1 MPRDG
6 LLIEYEYCTGCQSC
20 VVACKQE
27 HGYPQG
33 IGGIKLNEIITEGDG
48 QRERLR
54 IDYLPF
60 PTKYCDLCAAR
71 TRRGEKPAC
80 VKACQAAT
88 MWYGS
93 LSTLAALMEEKPH
106 SALFTPR

>member
-6 LLIEYEYCTGCQSC
+6 LLIEYEYCTGCCSC

-27 HGYPQG
+27 HGYPEG
-33 IGGIKLNEIITEGDG
+33 IGGIKLSEIITEGDG
-48 QRERLR
+48 KEGRLR

-88 MWYGS
+88 MWHGDV
-93 LSTLAALMEEKPH
+93 TELAKLMEDKPH
-106 SALFTPR
+106 AALFTPR

>member
-1 MPRDG
+1 MPRQG

-27 HGYPQG
+27 HSYPVG
-33 IGGIKLNEIITEGDG
+33 VGGIDLLEIETTGG
-48 QRERLR
+48 RLR

-60 PTKYCDLCAAR
+60 PTKHCDLCA
-71 TRRGEKPAC
+71 RRVQDGGQPAC

-88 MWYGS
+88 MWYGDVAD
-93 LSTLAALMEEKPH
+93 LARMMEDKPH

>member
-6 LLIEYEYCTGCQSC
+6 LLIEYEYCTGCCSC

-27 HGYPQG
+27 HGYPVG
-33 IGGIKLNEIITEGDG
+33 IGGIKLNEIITEGDK
-48 QRERLR
+48 LR

-71 TRRGEKPAC
+71 TADGEKPAC

-88 MWYGS
+88 MWYGEVS
-93 LSTLAALMEEKPH
+93 ELAEIMKTKPH
-106 SALFTPR
+106 AALFTPR

>member
-27 HGYPQG
+27 HGYPVG
-33 IGGIKLNEIITEGDG
+33 IGGIKLNEIITEG
-48 QRERLR
+48 ERLR

-60 PTKYCDLCAAR
+60 PTKYCDLCAAQSQEGR
-71 TRRGEKPAC
+71 EARPASRPARRPPCGTGIWP
-80 VKACQAAT
+80 
-88 MWYGS
+88 
-93 LSTLAALMEEKPH
+93 TLAKLMEDKPH

>member
-6 LLIEYEYCTGCQSC
+6 LLIEYEYCTGCCSC

-27 HGYPQG
+27 HGYPVG
-33 IGGIKLNEIITEGDG
+33 IGVIKLNEIITEGYDKD
-48 QRERLR
+48 ERLR

-60 PTKYCDLCAAR
+60 PTKYCDLCAPRVAEW
-71 TRRGEKPAC
+71 GKPAC

-88 MWYGS
+88 MWYGDVA
-93 LSTLAALMEEKPH
+93 TLAAMMEDKPH
-106 SALFTPR
+106 AALFTPR